1 MTVTVKRAE
10 RVLTEVAAWL
20 GRKGYGTATC
30 PEGRTLDLSLRHDD
44 GTDCNDF
51 TVGPAPTGRDAAYR
65 GEGPMLAM
73 DYEGWYGPPRPAIL
87 LEGGPYDWAVECS
100 GDVQDALDAA
110 KVPVFVEPIAGYA
123 LGIYPA

>member
-10 RVLTEVAAWL
+10 RVLAEVAAWM

-30 PEGRTLDLSLRHDD
+30 PQGRALNRILCHADD
-44 GTDCNDF
+44 GTECSF
-51 TVGPAPTGRDAAYR
+51 EVGPAPTGPDAAYR
-65 GEGPMLAM
+65 GEGPMLKM
-73 DYEGWYGPPRPAIL
+73 DYEGWYGPTRPAIL
-87 LEGGPYDWAVECS
+87 LEGGPYDWAVDCC
-100 GDVQDALDAA
+100 GDVQDALDKA